1 MCFRENSLRKGVSLG
16 KGATLL
22 SMKLFSSRDR
32 NGVSWFIMHKFLVR
46 EVSFL
51 DGSSHLEMHSF
62 CDVYNVQLKGN

>member
-1 MCFRENSLRKGVSLG
+1 MNERMLEKGVFPC
-16 KGATLL
+16 KGVTFAH
-22 SMKLFSSRDR
+22 KFIYSRDR